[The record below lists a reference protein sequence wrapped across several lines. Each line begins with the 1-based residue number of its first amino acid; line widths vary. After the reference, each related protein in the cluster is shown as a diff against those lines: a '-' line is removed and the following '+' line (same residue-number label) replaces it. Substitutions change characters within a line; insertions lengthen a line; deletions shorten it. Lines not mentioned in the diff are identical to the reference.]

1 MDEKSF
7 RGHIKFERHHKK
19 TFPVV
24 LCLVEHKNVFFF
36 ILFKCS
42 FTFHPGDCYRQTIR
56 IKTLYR
62 DRNMQK
68 TFAVSRSLH
77 CVCVYEFLMIYK
89 LTDKNFMFHNLIIF
103 YHNSSNQKKTLSK
116 NKTIQSSSI
125 KPK

>member
-1 MDEKSF
+1 
-7 RGHIKFERHHKK
+7 
-19 TFPVV
+19 
-24 LCLVEHKNVFFF
+24 
-36 ILFKCS
+36 
-42 FTFHPGDCYRQTIR
+42 
-56 IKTLYR
+56 
-62 DRNMQK
+62 MQK

-125 KPK
+125 KPKWMSAIVKVPNGKHYFYISF